1 MVKQVD
7 MKVVCCDCK
16 VLIRVDSVEM
26 EIDDIKDIDN
36 IVSHTY
42 CKRCQVKALEEMNK
56 AFSK

>member
-42 CKRCQVKALEEMNK
+42 CSKCQIKALENIRK
-56 AFSK
+56 VFN